1 MSDIFE
7 LLGKMIAHCLVQDGP
22 GFPYLAP
29 VVYSHISTGDLQAAP
44 LNVSAVDVCDPVLSS
59 IIERVRL

>member
-29 VVYSHISTGDLQAAP
+29 VVYSYISTGYLQAAP
-44 LNVSAVDVCDPVLSS
+44 LNVSAVDVCDPVLPS